1 MNVNDIAVVYLEF
14 LHCYFFHSMC
24 VLSPPLTV
32 LLYLYRVILG
42 ESVEC
47 F

>member
-1 MNVNDIAVVYLEF
+1 VNDIAVVYLEF
-14 LHCYFFHSMC
+14 LRCHFLHSMLC
-24 VLSPPLTV
+24 ALLSPLTV
-32 LLYLYRVILG
+32 LLYLYRVILE

>member
-14 LHCYFFHSMC
+14 LRYFLHSMC
-24 VLSPPLTV
+24 AVSSPVTV
-32 LLYLYRVILG
+32 QYLYRVILE